1 MPSRELFGIMTF
13 AAWLAF
19 AGCARH
25 EPAPARDVTSEAVPI
40 PSSSSESRGAALFAK
55 NCAACHGER
64 GVSGPV
70 GPSLAGEHRKKRLD
84 AIVTIVEHPDP
95 PMPKLFPGTLSA
107 QDVADIAAYVESL

>member
-1 MPSRELFGIMTF
+1 MRGRKVFGIMTLV
-13 AAWLAF
+13 AWLVG

-25 EPAPARDVTSEAVPI
+25 SSESVRDVTSEAVHI
-40 PSSSSESRGAALFAK
+40 PSSSSESRGAGLFAK

-70 GPSLAGEHRKKRLD
+70 GPPLAGEHRRRSLEG
-84 AIVTIVEHPDP
+84 VVEIVEHPDP